1 MARHRLVALVTAAVT
16 AAGMLLLPARAQ
28 TLDADYS
35 PELTVQGLVAEPRTY
50 TLEALRALPAS
61 EVWFQAV
68 NELMPRMYRGV
79 TLYDLLMDAGPLFD
93 PARPTDPLNWYVV
106 VSAGEGRSAVVA
118 WGEIHPWFEEKPV
131 LVAYE
136 RDGQPLPPQMGMAR
150 LVVPFD
156 RQATRGIANIRTVSL
171 QRAELTPATVVPA
184 PELPA
189 PPRPE
194 PSPATTEAVR
204 SPARR
209 AAVHG

>member
-1 MARHRLVALVTAAVT
+1 
-16 AAGMLLLPARAQ
+16 
-28 TLDADYS
+28 
-35 PELTVQGLVAEPRTY
+35 
-50 TLEALRALPAS
+50 
-61 EVWFQAV
+61 
-68 NELMPRMYRGV
+68 
-79 TLYDLLMDAGPLFD
+79 
-93 PARPTDPLNWYVV
+93 
-106 VSAGEGRSAVVA
+106 
-118 WGEIHPWFEEKPV
+118 V